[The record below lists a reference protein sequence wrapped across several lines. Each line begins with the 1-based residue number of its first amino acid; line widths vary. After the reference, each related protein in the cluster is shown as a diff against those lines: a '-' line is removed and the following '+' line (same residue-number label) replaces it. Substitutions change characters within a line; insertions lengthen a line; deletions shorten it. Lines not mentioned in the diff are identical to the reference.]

1 MNKTDYLSFLEDIRD
16 ALGKIERY
24 VAGMDY
30 DTFAEN
36 ELVIDAVLRNLE
48 IIGEA
53 AKNIPEDVRAEHP
66 DIEWRRMIGL
76 RNIVAHE
83 YFGVDLRIIWEII
96 MRRLPETK
104 PKIDTILK
112 NLDDA
117 R

>member
-1 MNKTDYLSFLEDIRD
+1 MNKTDYISFLEDIKD

-24 VAGMDY
+24 VAGLDY

-53 AKNIPEDVRAEHP
+53 AKNIPEDVRTEHP

-96 MRRLPETK
+96 IRRLPETK
-104 PKIDTILK
+104 PKIDTMLRSF
-112 NLDDA
+112 DDA
-117 R
+117 E